1 VANSI
6 TRFTA
11 LIDKR
16 NTIFMDHVSEHPLLS
31 FFDITGNTNPDR
43 EETKQHRPRLS
54 VSLGCATKRGCP
66 VCRNYN
72 VPVAADFA
80 GASATFG
87 SFDAT
92 YFSDF
97 LQAPGFLLVS
107 ERVKNELI
115 EYGIQGYVAHRVP
128 ISAGFD
134 FALKGQPIPPY
145 YLLEI
150 TGRFDLDRRRFDNF
164 EGQLCP
170 KCHIWKPTKGSKF
183 GYGEKNLFP
192 LLESW
197 NGGDFLLQGNIN
209 SGALYCTKKVADL
222 ARAKKWTG
230 FGIKVMS
237 WGCPEGGRADL
248 RYPDWYED
256 LQRKVLEAFP
266 VINGEIHSPL
276 DELRKRKEEGIAWP
290 YPPPLE

>member
-1 VANSI
+1 MKNV
-6 TRFTA
+6 F
-11 LIDKR
+11 
-16 NTIFMDHVSEHPLLS
+16 EHQLLA
-31 FFDITGNTNPDR
+31 FFDITGDTSSDP
-43 EETKQHRPRLS
+43 EERKQLRPRLS
-54 VSLGCATKRGCP
+54 VSLGYNTTRGCL
-66 VCRNYN
+66 VCGNYN
-72 VPVAADFA
+72 VPTAKDFA
-80 GASATFG
+80 GASATLG

-107 ERVKNELI
+107 ERVKTDLERNDI
-115 EYGIQGYVAHRVP
+115 RGYIAHSVP
-128 ISAGFD
+128 LTPECD
-134 FALKGQPIPPY
+134 FALKDQPIPPY

-170 KCHIWKPTKGSKF
+170 NCHIWKPTKGSKF
-183 GYGEKNLFP
+183 RYGEKNLLP

-197 NGGDFLLQGNIN
+197 NGGDFLLQGNID

-248 RYPDWYED
+248 RFPDWYED
-256 LQRKVLEAFP
+256 LRYKVLEAFP
-266 VINGEIHSPL
+266 IINGEIHSPL
-276 DELRKRKEEGIAWP
+276 DEMRNRKEEGIAWP